1 MHISDLDL
9 DSWLLIFTTTVFSC
23 FRARWFIWKMQLFI
37 RDRYSMMCIWSLIDM
52 RVLKVDTFYKKY
64 AYLFHSVRML
74 RQPVIFQIIIEIEV
88 LRIYFH
94 VNKTCFFFPV
104 SILII
109 GRLYNYRQYRITDHH
124 FFLQVDV
131 FGLLGFFFWLFQIGP
146 SSESDFIGFIC
157 KTVKIIVNCTITL
170 SDNRAPMGYGII
182 CKGGCLILF
191 ISV

>member
-64 AYLFHSVRML
+64 AYFCTNASAACDFPNYHRDRSFEN
-74 RQPVIFQIIIEIEV
+74 IFSCKQNV
-88 LRIYFH
+88 
-94 VNKTCFFFPV
+94 FFFPV

-109 GRLYNYRQYRITDHH
+109 GRLYNYRITDHH
-124 FFLQVDV
+124 FFFTGWRIWVGV
-131 FGLLGFFFWLFQIGP
+131 FFRLFQIGP

-157 KTVKIIVNCTITL
+157 KTVKIIVNCTI

-191 ISV
+191 LSV

>member
-9 DSWLLIFTTTVFSC
+9 DPWLLIFTTTVFSC

-64 AYLFHSVRML
+64 AFLFDSVRML

-88 LRIYFH
+88 LKIYFH

-109 GRLYNYRQYRITDHH
+109 GRLYNYRITDHH
-124 FFLQVDV
+124 FFFTSWRIWVVGV
-131 FGLLGFFFWLFQIGP
+131 FFRLFQIGP

-157 KTVKIIVNCTITL
+157 KTVKIIVNCTI

>member
-9 DSWLLIFTTTVFSC
+9 DSWLLIFTTIVFSC

-64 AYLFHSVRML
+64 AYLFDSVRML

-94 VNKTCFFFPV
+94 VNKTGEYPD
-104 SILII
+104 
-109 GRLYNYRQYRITDHH
+109 YRIELQIII

-131 FGLLGFFFWLFQIGP
+131 QYLGCWVFFSVIP
-146 SSESDFIGFIC
+146 
-157 KTVKIIVNCTITL
+157 
-170 SDNRAPMGYGII
+170 NRA
-182 CKGGCLILF
+182 
-191 ISV
+191 